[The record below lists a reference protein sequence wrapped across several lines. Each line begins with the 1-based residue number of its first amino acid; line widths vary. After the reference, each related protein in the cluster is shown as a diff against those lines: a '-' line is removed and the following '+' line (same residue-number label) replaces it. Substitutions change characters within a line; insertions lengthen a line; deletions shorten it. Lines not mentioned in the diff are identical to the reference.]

1 MEPSTQP
8 SPVTHLLTSAPGTSR
23 YLRTEQVAEW
33 ISVSPRVV
41 RYWMKKGVLPYHK
54 VGRVVLFK
62 REAVEAAIDQF
73 EIKAVTDASARIKR
87 KRRMVRLGAEV
98 QP

>member
-8 SPVTHLLTSAPGTSR
+8 SPVTPTASPPAR
-23 YLRTEQVAEW
+23 YLRTEPVAEW

-41 RYWMKKGVLPYHK
+41 RYWMKKGVLPFHK
-54 VGRVVLFK
+54 IGRVVLFK
-62 REAVEAAIDQF
+62 REAVEAALDRFKI
-73 EIKAVTDASARIKR
+73 EAVTEASARVNR
-87 KRRMVRLGAEV
+87 KRRMVRLGAAV